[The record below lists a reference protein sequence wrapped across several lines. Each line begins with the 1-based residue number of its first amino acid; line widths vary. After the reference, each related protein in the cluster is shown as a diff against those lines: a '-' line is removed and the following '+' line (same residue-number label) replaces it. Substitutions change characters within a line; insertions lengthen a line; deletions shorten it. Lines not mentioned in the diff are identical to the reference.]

1 MSDWLLLSPYSIT
14 LESNLK
20 ITRTLYSS
28 SLSVSTVYEVS
39 SEMFEVIFARDTA
52 FDVNRQWKILVYISI
67 VTRNTLP
74 SASLD
79 IYWLLLVLVQY
90 WQWCSELR

>member
-1 MSDWLLLSPYSIT
+1 MSDWLSPYSIT

-28 SLSVSTVYEVS
+28 SLNVSTVNEVS
-39 SEMFEVIFARDTA
+39 SEMFVVIFARDTA
-52 FDVNRQWKILVYISI
+52 FDVNRRWKILVDISI

>member
-52 FDVNRQWKILVYISI
+52 FDVNRQWKILVDISI